1 MLKNRKVRIVLIV
14 MAFVIVIASLL
25 FTNIVGA
32 RLAQE
37 EQQKMEV
44 WAEAT
49 RQLLSDSYSE
59 FVFAII
65 QNNNNIP
72 VIIADSE
79 DNYLSSR
86 NFNNIPQDTAGY
98 FVAKIAQLKGKN
110 PAIEIDIDGLE
121 KQYIYY
127 DDSILLKQL
136 SYFPYVQLSIIALFL
151 ILLLWAFTS
160 DKRSEQN
167 LVWVG
172 LSKETAH
179 QLGTPITSLLAW
191 VEILKAKYKDDDIIH
206 EMGKDVDRLRTIAE
220 RFSKIGSKPS
230 LEENNLVGV
239 VEHTVHYM
247 ENRTSRRISYTVES
261 ASEVI
266 PVMLN
271 VPLFEWVIENLCK
284 NAIDAMDGDGKID
297 VSMMIEGKRV
307 IVDVADNGKGIER
320 GKFKA
325 VFRPGYTTKR
335 RGWGLGLSLVK
346 RIVEEYHQGKIYVKS
361 SEVGKGTTFRIS
373 LPIAQSTSES

>member
-1 MLKNRKVRIVLIV
+1 M
-14 MAFVIVIASLL
+14 IAI
-25 FTNIVGA
+25 NQI
-32 RLAQE
+32 
-37 EQQKMEV
+37 
-44 WAEAT
+44 
-49 RQLLSDSYSE
+49 
-59 FVFAII
+59 
-65 QNNNNIP
+65 NNNLS
-72 VIIADSE
+72 VISVYTE
-79 DNYLSSR
+79 DYYLSSR
-86 NFNNIPQDTAGY
+86 YVNNIPQDTVGY

-307 IVDVADNGKGIER
+307 IVDVTDNGKGIER

-346 RIVEEYHQGKIYVKS
+346 RIVEEYHQGKIFVKS

-373 LPIAQSTSES
+373 LPIAQSTIES

>member
-1 MLKNRKVRIVLIV
+1 MLKNNKVRVVLIAMV
-14 MAFVIVIASLL
+14 SVIVIASLL
-25 FTNIVGA
+25 FTNIVAA

-37 EQQKMEV
+37 EHKKMEV

-49 RQLLSDSYSE
+49 RLISGDSFTE
-59 FVFAII
+59 FAFSVVE
-65 QNNNNIP
+65 NNSNIP
-72 VIIADSE
+72 VVIVDANDKFI
-79 DNYLSSR
+79 NSR
-86 NFNNIPQDTAGY
+86 NFKSIPADTAAY
-98 FVAKIAQLKGKN
+98 YEKKIEQLKSKN
-110 PAIEIDIDGLE
+110 PPIEIDIDGVE

-136 SYFPYVQLSIIALFL
+136 SYFPYIQLSLIALFL

-191 VEILKAKYKDDDIIH
+191 VEILKAKYRDDDIIA
-206 EMGKDVDRLRTIAE
+206 EMGKDVERLRTIAE

-230 LEENNLVGV
+230 LEPTDLIAV
-239 VEHTVHYM
+239 VDQTVRYM
-247 ENRTSRRISYTVES
+247 ENRTSRRITYSLSTNVS
-261 ASEVI
+261 HLSVL
-266 PVMLN
+266 LN
-271 VPLFEWVIENLCK
+271 KPLFEWVIENLCK
-284 NAIDAMDGDGKID
+284 NAIDAMDGDGSIHVAIETEGEKVVID
-297 VSMMIEGKRV
+297 VTDS
-307 IVDVADNGKGIER
+307 GKGIER
-320 GKFKA
+320 SKFKT

-346 RIVEEYHQGKIYVKS
+346 RIVNEYHQGKIFVKS
-361 SEVGKGTTFRIS
+361 SEIGKGTTFRIV
-373 LPIAQSTSES
+373 LPTLE